1 MTNEVR
7 PGQTFI
13 NKVIELTGDIENA
26 FEMMQLN
33 GLESIASGVIPG
45 TKVKTSA
52 VTDFEVVEYFIDKLP
67 ATGFEIRI
75 KTVQVNDYL
84 LPGLLP
90 YSL

>member
-1 MTNEVR
+1 MTNEIR

-13 NKVIELTGDIENA
+13 NKVIELTGDVENA
-26 FEMMQLN
+26 FEMMRLN
-33 GLESIASGVIPG
+33 GLQTITSGVIAGRRITP
-45 TKVKTSA
+45 TA
-52 VTDFEVVEYFIDKLP
+52 VTDFDVVDYFIDKIP
-67 ATGFEIRI
+67 ATGFENKI